1 MEIVDLAAWNRGGR
15 ADVARSFDEAIGC
28 TGVIQVRNHGV
39 DASVLDRAR
48 AVATELFELPLDEK
62 QLCVGAG
69 PATRGWFKPTSPDLC
84 PQELRE
90 TFATGSQTPPPGV
103 DDPLTFGANVYPADV
118 PMFDVAWTR
127 LRGQLFDLAATLV
140 EVSEMALGLA
150 PGAMAS
156 QFAGVGM
163 NVVAHWY
170 PSYRVVGDSAAAGAV
185 RTAPRT
191 DFGTLSILDRR
202 PSPAGLQ
209 ILHQG
214 EWIDVPVDRGCLTVK
229 VGDLLEQ
236 WTAGRWPSSVH
247 RIPGPSLDHP
257 AEDHL
262 TLVGF
267 HRPAAKSVITPLD
280 GSEPIECGPW
290 LAERLAGAVPGGP
303 PSQAPAQA

>member
-1 MEIVDLAAWNRGGR
+1 MDIVDLAAWNRGDR
-15 ADVARSFDEAIGC
+15 ARVARAFDEAISQN
-28 TGVIQVRNHGV
+28 GVIQVRNHGV
-39 DASVLDRAR
+39 EPAVLDRAR

-62 QLCVGAG
+62 QLCVGDG
-69 PATRGWFKPTSPDLC
+69 PATRGWFAPAFPELAN
-84 PQELRE
+84 PELRE

-103 DDPLTFGANVYPADV
+103 DDPLTFGANVYPPDV

-127 LRGQLFDLAATLV
+127 LRGQLFDLAAVLV

-170 PSYRVVGDSAAAGAV
+170 PSYRVVGSQAAAGAL

-209 ILHQG
+209 VLDDG
-214 EWIDVPVDRGCLTVK
+214 EWLDVPVERGCLTVK
-229 VGDLLEQ
+229 VGDLLER
-236 WTAGRWPSSVH
+236 WTAGRWPSPVH
-247 RIPGPSLDHP
+247 RIPGPSIEHP

-267 HRPAAKSVITPLD
+267 HRPAAKSLIRPLD
-280 GSEPIECGPW
+280 GSEPIACGPW
-290 LAERLAGAVPGGP
+290 LAERLAGAMPGGA
-303 PSQAPAQA
+303 PSRA